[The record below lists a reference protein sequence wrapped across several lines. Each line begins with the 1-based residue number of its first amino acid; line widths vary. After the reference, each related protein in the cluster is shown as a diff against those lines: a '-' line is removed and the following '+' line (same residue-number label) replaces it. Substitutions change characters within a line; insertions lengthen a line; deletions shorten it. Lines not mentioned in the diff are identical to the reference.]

1 MCVRVCT
8 EEKGLPQLKKKKK
21 SETKKGSSDDDGKE
35 AGGGD
40 GNDDGHG
47 PKKKATKRQREP
59 SNSETKGAKK
69 AKSESSLSKKKTPH
83 RNDDN
88 GDSGVARVINYSKVF
103 DDEALEHK
111 KRLIIEYEKDKGECA
126 ETKAAKSASMTTIM
140 FMTVQSCLL
149 QFVNEWYCS
158 VYTM

>member
-69 AKSESSLSKKKTPH
+69 AESSLSKKKTPH

-126 ETKAAKSASMTTIM
+126 ETKAAKSASITTIM